1 MAAPNTAV
9 IATRDS
15 DNIVT
20 LTLDLPGRSM
30 NVLNE
35 YLMKPFA
42 DEVQKFIADTTARGL
57 IITSGK
63 KEFIAGADL
72 EMIYAITDPQVVVDM
87 VTQMNTLLRAME
99 KCGRPVVAALNG
111 TALGGGFEIAL
122 ACHARIAVNDP
133 KTKFGQPEVKLGL
146 LPGGGGTQ
154 RIPRLMGMQGS
165 MPILMEGKELRP
177 DAAKA
182 AGLITELVA
191 TKEELLPRAKAWCL
205 ANPKPIQPWDDP
217 KFKFPGGDGKHPAVV
232 QMLAIA
238 PSMASAK
245 TWGNYPAVTD
255 IMSCVFEGSLVDID
269 TALKIEGRYFAH
281 CVTSQVAKNMIGTLW
296 FQLNA
301 INKGK
306 SRPPIEIGGQPKGTV
321 KKLGILGAGMMG
333 AGIAYVSAKV
343 GIEVALLDT
352 TQEAADKGKAYS
364 AGLLDKEIKKGRM
377 MPADKQIFLDR
388 IKATTKYKD
397 FAGCDLVIEAV
408 FEDRAIKAEVTK
420 KTESL
425 LDKTAVFASNT
436 STLPITGLAEA
447 SVRPR
452 NFVGLHF
459 FSPVDKMPLVEIIK
473 GKKTSADTLARA
485 FDYVQQ
491 IKKTPIVVN
500 DSRGFYT
507 SRCFA
512 TYPMEGLTMLL
523 EGQHPRSIEV
533 AGLQA
538 GMPVGPLAVQD
549 EVSLSLSMHIIEQTR
564 KDYAAE
570 GKTLPEHPGSK
581 VIEKMCKDLGRAGKK
596 SGKGFYEYPVP
607 GASGQQKSLWPEL
620 TKHFPLK
627 EQLPQQE
634 LIDRLMFAQANEA
647 AKCYAEGVTETV
659 ADTNIGSIFGW
670 GFAPFQG
677 GALQFINAYGLENFV
692 KRSKA
697 LAKKYGERF
706 KPASIVV
713 KMAKEGRTFE
723 DAAPVKVAAAA

>member
-1 MAAPNTAV
+1 MTAV
-9 IATRDS
+9 KVTRDS

-35 YLMKPFA
+35 HLMKPFGEEMEKA
-42 DEVQKFIADTTARGL
+42 LKDATVKGVIV
-57 IITSGK
+57 TSGK
-63 KEFIAGADL
+63 EAFIAGADL
-72 EMIYAITDPQVVVDM
+72 EMIYSITDPQVVVDM
-87 VTQMNTLLRAME
+87 VTQMHALLRGME
-99 KCGRPVVAALNG
+99 KSGKPVVAALNG
-111 TALGGGFEIAL
+111 TALGGGLEIAL
-122 ACHARIAVNDP
+122 ACHYRIALNNP

-154 RIPRLMGMQGS
+154 RVPRIMGMQAS
-165 MPILMEGKELRP
+165 MPILLEGKELRP

-182 AGLITELVA
+182 AGLVNELVN
-191 TKEELLPRAKAWCL
+191 TKEELLARAKAWCL
-205 ANPKPIQPWDDP
+205 ANPRPVQPWDDP
-217 KFKFPGGDGKHPAVV
+217 KFKYPGGDGKHPAVV

-238 PSMASAK
+238 PSMVSARS
-245 TWGNYPAVTD
+245 WGNYPAITD
-255 IMSCVFEGSLVDID
+255 ILSCVFEGSLVDMD
-269 TALKIEGRYFAH
+269 TALKIESRYFAH

-306 SRPPIEIGGQPKGTV
+306 SRPEGFEKKSV

-343 GIEVALLDT
+343 GIEVVLLDT

-364 AGLLDKEIKKGRM
+364 ANLLDKEIKKGRL

-388 IKATTKYKD
+388 IKATTQYED
-397 FAGCDLVIEAV
+397 LSGSDLVIEAV
-408 FEDRAIKAEVTK
+408 FEDRAIKADVTK
-420 KTESL
+420 KAEAVL
-425 LDKTAVFASNT
+425 GKDAVFASNT

-447 SVRPR
+447 SARPK
-452 NFVGLHF
+452 NFIGLHF

-473 GKKTSADTLARA
+473 GRKTSAETIARG

-491 IKKTPIVVN
+491 IRKTPIVVN

-512 TYPMEGLTMLL
+512 TYPMEGLTLL
-523 EGQHPRSIEV
+523 AEGQHPRSIEV

-564 KDYAAE
+564 KDFAAE
-570 GKTLPEHPGSK
+570 GKTLPEHPGTV
-581 VIEKMCKDLGRAGKK
+581 VIEKMVKALNRPGKK
-596 SGKGFYEYPVP
+596 AGRGFYDYPNIS
-607 GASGQQKSLWPEL
+607 GASGAGGAPNQQKALWPEL
-620 TKHFPLK
+620 TQHFPLK

-647 AKCYAEGVTETV
+647 AKCYAEGVVETV

-692 KRSKA
+692 KRSKE

-706 KPASIVV
+706 KPAAIIV
-713 KMAKEGRTFE
+713 KMAREGRTFE

>member
-1 MAAPNTAV
+1 MTAV
-9 IATRDS
+9 TVSRDS
-15 DNIVT
+15 DHIVT

-35 YLMKPFA
+35 HLMQPFA
-42 DEVQKFIADTTARGL
+42 AEVQKFIADPTAKGL
-57 IITSGK
+57 IVTSGK
-63 KEFIAGADL
+63 EAFIAGADL

-87 VTQMNTLLRAME
+87 VTQMHALLRGLE
-99 KCGRPVVAALNG
+99 KCGRPVVCALNG
-111 TALGGGFEIAL
+111 TALGGGLEIAL
-122 ACHARIAVNDP
+122 ACHYRIAINNP
-133 KTKFGQPEVKLGL
+133 RAKFGQPEVKLGL
-146 LPGGGGTQ
+146 LPGGGATQ
-154 RIPRLMGMQGS
+154 RIPRLIGMQAS
-165 MPILMEGKELRP
+165 MPILLEGKELRP

-182 AGLITELVA
+182 AGLVHELVT
-191 TKEELLPRAKAWCL
+191 TKEELLARARAWCL

-217 KFKFPGGDGKHPAVV
+217 KFKMPGGDGKHPAVA

-245 TWGNYPAVTD
+245 SFGNYPAVTD
-255 IMSCVFEGSLVDID
+255 ILSCVFEGSLVDMD
-269 TALKIEGRYFAH
+269 TALKIESRYFAH
-281 CVTSQVAKNMIGTLW
+281 CVTSQVAKNMIGSLW

-306 SRPPIEIGGQPKGTV
+306 SRPEGFERRSV
-321 KKLGILGAGMMG
+321 RKLGILGAGMMG

-343 GIEVALLDT
+343 GIDVVLLDT
-352 TQEAADKGKAYS
+352 TQDAADKGKNYS
-364 AGLLDKEIKKGRM
+364 AGLLDKDIKKGRM
-377 MPADKQIFLDR
+377 LPADKGLFLDR
-388 IKATTKYKD
+388 IKATTK
-397 FAGCDLVIEAV
+397 FEEMTGCDLVIEAV
-408 FEDRAIKAEVTK
+408 FEDRAIKADVTK
-420 KTESL
+420 KTEAL
-425 LDKTAVFASNT
+425 LDKSAVFASNT

-447 SVRPR
+447 SVRPKH
-452 NFVGLHF
+452 FIGLHF

-473 GKKTSADTLARA
+473 GRKTSPETLARG
-485 FDYVQQ
+485 FDFVQQ

-512 TYPMEGLTMLL
+512 TYPMEGLTLL
-523 EGQHPRSIEV
+523 AEGQHPRSIEV

-549 EVSLSLSMHIIEQTR
+549 EVSLSLSMHILSQTR
-564 KDYAAE
+564 KDFAAE

-581 VIEKMCKDLGRAGKK
+581 VIEKMVKEMDRPGKK
-596 SGKGFYEYPVP
+596 AGRGFYDYPTTP
-607 GASGQQKSLWPEL
+607 NAQKSLWPEL
-620 TKHFPLK
+620 TRHFPLK

-647 AKCYAEGVTETV
+647 AKCYAEGVVETV

-677 GALQFINAYGLENFV
+677 GALQFINAYGLDNFV
-692 KRSKA
+692 RRSKE

-706 KPASIVV
+706 KPATVI
-713 KMAKEGRTFE
+713 AKLAREGKKFE